1 MYGEEL
7 VLKIRPL
14 LIEHLEKGGYCL
26 VDLRFYKNFN
36 HEMVFEVLA
45 DRQEGGITLDEC
57 ARLNKELGEIVESS
71 GYLRQSYTLG
81 VSSPGLD
88 RPLVTFLD
96 FRRVIGRQ
104 VRLFLREPVAEKI
117 EHCGA
122 IESVDEDK
130 IILKTDTNT
139 IDIPLDKVNKAKQVI
154 L

>member
-1 MYGEEL
+1 ME
-7 VLKIRPL
+7 R
-14 LIEHLEKGGYCL
+14 
-26 VDLRFYKNFN
+26 
-36 HEMVFEVLA
+36 
-45 DRQEGGITLDEC
+45 
-57 ARLNKELGEIVESS
+57 S

-88 RPLVTFLD
+88 RPLVTFSD

-117 EHCGA
+117 EHCGT
-122 IESVDEDK
+122 IESVAGEQ

-139 IDIPLDKVNKAKQVI
+139 IGIPLDKVNKAKQVI